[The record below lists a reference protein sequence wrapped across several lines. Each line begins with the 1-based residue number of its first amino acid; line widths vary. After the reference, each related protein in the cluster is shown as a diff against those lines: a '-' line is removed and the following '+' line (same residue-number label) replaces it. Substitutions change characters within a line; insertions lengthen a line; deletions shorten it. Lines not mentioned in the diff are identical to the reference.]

1 MKTLLPI
8 VLAAVLAA
16 PVQADDCSDFR
27 RSVRERDAAVALL
40 SKPATDEETAGELV
54 SGAALAYQRRDAA
67 ERALLAN
74 RGDDLVAPGIV
85 SSTSNRSRRGS
96 RRTRTGGR
104 LLRLSPVRHAAVALL
119 SKPATDEETAGDCW
133 TRPTPTRS
141 RRLRLC
147 HSWGVDR
154 KIRPPSDSSARSC
167 RSFLQSRRCAMPWS
181 TRCASSSAV
190 AGILAS
196 RTS

>member
-1 MKTLLPI
+1 MKTLFPI

-74 RGDDLVAPGIV
+74 RGDDSGCGHCQIV
-85 SSTSNRSRRGS
+85 GRGPHRRDHGVFGFV
-96 RRTRTGGR
+96 TLGAWTG
-104 LLRLSPVRHAAVALL
+104 
-119 SKPATDEETAGDCW
+119 
-133 TRPTPTRS
+133 
-141 RRLRLC
+141 
-147 HSWGVDR
+147 

-190 AGILAS
+190 ARILAS